1 MQICKTNIKIEHA
14 FSIPLPEGLPASFFY
29 FGEFMSNL
37 GVIYE
42 LKANLVGLK
51 KSTVGGLPEGSVVYG
66 T

>member
-1 MQICKTNIKIEHA
+1 MSHVEVEYA
-14 FSIPLPEGLPASFFY
+14 FSIPLPEDLPSSLFY
-29 FGEFMSNL
+29 FGQSMSNL

-51 KSTVGGLPEGSVVYG
+51 KSTVNGLPEGSVVYS